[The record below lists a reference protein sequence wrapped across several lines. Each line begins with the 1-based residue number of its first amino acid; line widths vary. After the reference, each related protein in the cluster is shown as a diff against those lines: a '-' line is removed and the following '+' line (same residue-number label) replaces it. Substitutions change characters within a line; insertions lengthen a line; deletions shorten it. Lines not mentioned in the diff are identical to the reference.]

1 VIKLSGQL
9 VPIKLDAEK
18 EGQAVAKKYNV
29 SGYPTILF
37 LNSTGEVV
45 YKIGGYMPPADFAG
59 QMENAILV
67 GHLPQIESQ
76 VKKNPSDTA
85 SLAKLVRVYA
95 GKGDVAKAASNLQ
108 RLEAAKP
115 APTVMA
121 QVYNAMGDMYQ
132 TAEKWDPSVDNFKK
146 ALAAANVVRDNNAK
160 AYALIS
166 IATVL
171 SQSNRMKEAAPYLK
185 ELLAM
190 GPEKAPYEETA
201 KAMLSSI
208 GG

>member
-1 VIKLSGQL
+1 M

-18 EGQAVAKKYNV
+18 EGQAVAKKYKV

-37 LNSTGEVV
+37 LDAKGEVV

-67 GHLPQIESQ
+67 GQLPQIEAH
-76 VKKNPSDTA
+76 VNKNPSDRFA
-85 SLAKLVRVYA
+85 LAKLVRVYA
-95 GKGDVAKAASNLQ
+95 GKGDIAKASSNLQ
-108 RLEAAKP
+108 KLEAAKP

-121 QVYNAMGDMYQ
+121 QVYNAIGDMYQ
-132 TAEKWDPSVDNFKK
+132 TAEKWDPSVDSFKK
-146 ALAAANVVRDNNAK
+146 ALATAKVVHDNTAK

-166 IATVL
+166 IATVF

-190 GPEKAPYEETA
+190 GPEKAPYEQTA
-201 KAMLSSI
+201 KAMLSAI